1 MAEWR
6 ERGRA
11 PACSDM
17 QQVRRIAT
25 LAAAADVP
33 PIISRAVPRNQF
45 ELMLVP

>member
-25 LAAAADVP
+25 LAAADVP
-33 PIISRAVPRNQF
+33 AIISRAVPRNQF